1 MGDPRTDID
10 ATRAELLKNAGIEE
24 EEDEATGEKNE
35 KLLDG
40 EVDPL
45 VAGLLT
51 KDMQKAEERIKLVKG
66 THSHNKKEAREAEKA
81 LYEYDAKIEM
91 EKEEKIRK
99 KQQAAIDAEKAK
111 YEEAARREVG
121 EQEKKNKIHAE
132 EERMKMEI
140 AKAKADAATKIAMA
154 KANEVSSKAAAE
166 DKVMQEIESKMHPKE
181 DEDDKTPSTWSLS
194 SDPIDGARSDDDV
207 DNFVEQ
213 AEKVQAQAQDIM
225 KAAETRAAEAAAEA
239 KKEAQA

>member
-1 MGDPRTDID
+1 M
-10 ATRAELLKNAGIEE
+10 
-24 EEDEATGEKNE
+24 
-35 KLLDG
+35 
-40 EVDPL
+40 
-45 VAGLLT
+45 
-51 KDMQKAEERIKLVKG
+51 
-66 THSHNKKEAREAEKA
+66 
-81 LYEYDAKIEM
+81 YEYDAKIEM

-181 DEDDKTPSTWSLS
+181 DEDDKTPKYLE
-194 SDPIDGARSDDDV
+194 
-207 DNFVEQ
+207 FEF
-213 AEKVQAQAQDIM
+213 
-225 KAAETRAAEAAAEA
+225 
-239 KKEAQA
+239 